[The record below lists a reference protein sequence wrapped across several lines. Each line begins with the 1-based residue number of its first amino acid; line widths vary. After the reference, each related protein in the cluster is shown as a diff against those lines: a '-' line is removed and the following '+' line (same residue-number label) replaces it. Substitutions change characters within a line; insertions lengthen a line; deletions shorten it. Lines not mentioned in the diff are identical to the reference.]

1 MHFKEYIQ
9 IANRFHGDVRVAQ
22 GVPYCIAAIEN
33 YIAIGSS
40 DGSIRLFDCKDE
52 VEIKSLTIKEMK
64 LNAVCSLDIKR
75 TRGENLM
82 HAVAGHSKG

>member
-1 MHFKEYIQ
+1 MHFKEYSQ

-40 DGSIRLFDCKDE
+40 DGSIRLFDSKDE
-52 VEIKSLTIKEMK
+52 VEIKSLAIKEMK

-75 TRGENLM
+75 TRGENLI